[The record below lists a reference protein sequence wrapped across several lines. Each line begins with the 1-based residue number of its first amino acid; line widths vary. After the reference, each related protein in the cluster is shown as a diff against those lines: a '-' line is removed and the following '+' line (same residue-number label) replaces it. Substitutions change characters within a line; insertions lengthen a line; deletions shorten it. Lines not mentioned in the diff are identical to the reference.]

1 MFLSIKS
8 FLSILRKNKSKYLFG
23 LIAALTVLLLI
34 ILSASDL
41 SILDFH
47 YEF

>member
-1 MFLSIKS
+1 MLLSIKS
-8 FLSILRKNKSKYLFG
+8 FLKILKKNKSKYLFG
-23 LIAALTVLLLI
+23 LIAAFTVLLLI

>member
-1 MFLSIKS
+1 MFLIIKS
-8 FLSILRKNKSKYLFG
+8 LSILRKNKSKYLFG
-23 LIAALTVLLLI
+23 LIALTVLLLI